1 MSFNFYGIAFYSW
14 LEISYI
20 ISYFYFIIPS
30 AMKWETDGVEFDAAG
45 RRKKLA
51 TKQNAENKKKGS
63 SKKMVRIYKIMD
75 PKKGTALVI
84 LTTKKEIN
92 NFLFLKWI

>member
-75 PKKGTALVI
+75 LKKGI
-84 LTTKKEIN
+84 SFGYINHKKR
-92 NFLFLKWI
+92 